1 MEKKRRK
8 IVDTHPSSKVDKLYF
23 NPCENKRN
31 VLKAKLVMRGLI
43 YSVSLSTALLMSS
56 CNLTQRGDINPP
68 QQRYANASAI
78 ENNSA
83 SSLSGGNPYGVEW
96 RGNKHFVYV
105 LSPENQCNIP
115 IQEQQNNPWEVVE
128 STGGG
133 SRPWE
138 VNAGTSTGRIS
149 LIAVDDAFQGNSYGR
164 VLNNGNT
171 IINGQRISGSGGQ
184 TLSGLNF
191 SSDEKT
197 ASNIAVSPFKVWITQ
212 QKGLYGIPLDSQSG
226 ALDFSYRNREVRF
239 AGANQ
244 PMNLVTTNVLHV
256 EKGNRLER
264 REYVFASFT
273 GIPKIGYHI
282 NKEDAATG
290 RPLAPISRTLDFSH
304 HLAGTKITSLNTYG
318 DLLAVGFQQG
328 AGRGSTALCKILN
341 LTNELPEPAI
351 EDMIDGNSIMPDGC
365 WLRNTV
371 AQEQAPIDNW
381 FSQLG
386 WFSVMP
392 TYGVLIMPDVPAL
405 IGKESSLNDIYQS
418 SVVGGS
424 QNGII
429 HVTLQSEKRNAVDM
443 TNPDWSF
450 KKVATA
456 QDRAI
461 IALQNDG
468 TLTAYSLDNIVA
480 TQNGKKELQLSVN
493 SRASDMAMAPGTL
506 QKDGTYIRNGEF
518 LAVNQAQRGSVL
530 ILPVYDGLPS
540 HPSIESEVFT
550 RCAGHRVAIKPMIDS
565 DFRDYNSGNDGNE

>member
-1 MEKKRRK
+1 M
-8 IVDTHPSSKVDKLYF
+8 
-23 NPCENKRN
+23 
-31 VLKAKLVMRGLI
+31 LKAKLVMRNLA
-43 YSVSLSTALLMSS
+43 YSLSLSTALLMSS

-68 QQRYANASAI
+68 QQRYAAANAI
-78 ENNSA
+78 ENNTS
-83 SSLSGGNPYGVEW
+83 SSLSGGSAYGVEW

-115 IQEQQNNPWEVVE
+115 VQEQQNNPWEVTE
-128 STGGG
+128 STGSG

-138 VNAGTSTGRIS
+138 VNTGTSVGRIS
-149 LIAVDDAFQGNSYGR
+149 LIAVDDSFQSNSYGH

-171 IINGQRISGSGGQ
+171 IINGQRISGNAGQ

-191 SSDEKT
+191 SSDEKV
-197 ASNIAVSPFKVWITQ
+197 ASNIAVSPFKLWVTQ
-212 QKGLYGIPLDSQSG
+212 QRGLYGIPFDSNSG
-226 ALDFSYRNREVRF
+226 ALDFSYNKREVRF
-239 AGANQ
+239 VGAEQ

-256 EKGNRLER
+256 QKGNRLER

-273 GIPKIGYHI
+273 GIPKIGYRI

-290 RPLAPISRTLDFSH
+290 RPLAPITRTLDFSNH
-304 HLAGTKITSLNTYG
+304 MAGTKITSLNMYG

-328 AGRGSTALCKILN
+328 QGRGATALCKILY
-341 LTNELPEPAI
+341 LTNEMPEPAV
-351 EDMIDGNSIMPDGC
+351 EDRIDDLNIVTPDGC

-386 WFSVMP
+386 WFSVTP
-392 TYGVLIMPDVPAL
+392 TYGVMIMPEVPAL
-405 IGKESSLNDIYQS
+405 LGKDSTLENIVDASIT
-418 SVVGGS
+418 GTGR
-424 QNGII
+424 NGFV

-443 TNPDWSF
+443 TNADWSF

-468 TLTAYSLDNIVA
+468 TITAYSLDNIFA
-480 TQNGKKELQLSVN
+480 TNNGKKELQFSAN

-518 LAVNQAQRGSVL
+518 MAVNQAQRGSVL
-530 ILPVYDGLPS
+530 ILPVYDGLPNQ
-540 HPSIESEVFT
+540 PSIEAEVFT
-550 RCAGHRVAIKPMIDS
+550 RCAGHRLAIKPMIDS
-565 DFRDYNSGNDGNE
+565 DFRNYNNNSGNE

>member
-1 MEKKRRK
+1 MKKKCRK
-8 IVDTHPSSKVDKLYF
+8 NKERNKLHEDSNTHF

-31 VLKAKLVMRGLI
+31 VLKDKLLMRGLF
-43 YSVSLSTALLMSS
+43 YSLSISTALLMSG

-68 QQRYANASAI
+68 QQRAAAANAI
-78 ENNSA
+78 ENNTS
-83 SSLSGGNPYGVEW
+83 SSLSGGSNYGVEW

-105 LSPENQCNIP
+105 LSPEDQCNIP
-115 IQEQQNNPWEVVE
+115 IEQSNNPWEVVDN
-128 STGGG
+128 GGSG

-138 VNAGTSTGRIS
+138 VNTGSSTGRIS

-171 IINGQRISGSGGQ
+171 IINGQRISGSAGQ

-191 SSDEKT
+191 SADEKN
-197 ASNIAVSPFKVWITQ
+197 ASNIAVSPFKVWVTQ
-212 QKGLYGIPLDSQSG
+212 QKGLYGIPFDSKSG
-226 ALDFSYRNREVRF
+226 ALDFSYNKREVRF
-239 AGANQ
+239 AGAVQ

-273 GIPKIGYHI
+273 GIPKIGYRI
-282 NKEDAATG
+282 NKEDATTG
-290 RPLAPISRTLDFSH
+290 RPLAPITRTLDFSNQ
-304 HLAGTKITSLNTYG
+304 LAGTTITSLNMYG

-328 AGRGSTALCKILN
+328 QGRGSTALCKVLH

-351 EDMIDGNSIMPDGC
+351 EDMIDGNAITPDGC

-371 AQEQAPIDNW
+371 AQEQAPVDNW

-386 WFSVMP
+386 WFSVTP
-392 TYGVLIMPDVPAL
+392 TYGVMIMPQVEAL
-405 IGKESSLNDIYQS
+405 FEKGSTLEDIYQS
-418 SVVGGS
+418 SLVGNT

-429 HVTLQSEKRNAVDM
+429 HITLQSEKRNAVDM
-443 TNPDWSF
+443 TNADWSF

-456 QDRAI
+456 QDRSI
-461 IALQNDG
+461 LALQNDG
-468 TLTAYSLDNIVA
+468 TITAYSLDNIVA
-480 TQNGKKELQLSVN
+480 TQNGKKETQFSAN

-506 QKDGTYIRNGEF
+506 QKNGTYIRNGGF

-530 ILPVYDGLPS
+530 ILPVIDGLPS
-540 HPSIESEVFT
+540 HPSIEAEVFT
-550 RCAGHRVAIKPMIDS
+550 RCAGHRLAIKPMIDS
-565 DFRDYNSGNDGNE
+565 DYRDYDPSPPPA